1 MVLLAFTVGC
11 GGRAD
16 PDLSDAASASSDAG
30 SSGGGPTDSAA
41 TTERSTSDAEA
52 GSGAGEADASK
63 RSTSE
68 AEAGSGAGEADA
80 SNDSDNAAEDAGGFD
95 ADCFRDA
102 QGLRGQCC
110 ATQADCEP
118 GPPPSLYCCSSMA
131 HVCVYCGPM

>member
-52 GSGAGEADASK
+52 GSGAGEADAS
-63 RSTSE
+63 
-68 AEAGSGAGEADA
+68 
-80 SNDSDNAAEDAGGFD
+80 NDSDSAAEDAGGFD

-102 QGLRGQCC
+102 QGVRGQCC

-118 GPPPSLYCCSSMA
+118 GAPPWLYCCSSMA
-131 HVCVYCGPM
+131 HLCVYCGPM